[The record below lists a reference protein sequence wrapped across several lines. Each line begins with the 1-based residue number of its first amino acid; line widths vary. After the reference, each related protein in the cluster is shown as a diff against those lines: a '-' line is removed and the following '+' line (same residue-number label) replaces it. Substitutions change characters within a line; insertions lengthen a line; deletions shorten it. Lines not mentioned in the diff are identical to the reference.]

1 MEIGKNTVGTVSYS
15 LKVDGELWEEST
27 EEQPLVYISGIGMM
41 IPGFE
46 SQLNGLKAGDKYA
59 ISVTPEEGYGEYNPE
74 AIAKLPM
81 STFEVDG
88 KLQEDLLFVGN
99 LIPLQDQ
106 EGNPLNGEVT
116 EITENTVTVD
126 FNHKLSG
133 KVLHFE
139 GEVKEVREATLEELD
154 HGHVH
159 GPGGVEH

>member
-1 MEIGKNTVGTVSYS
+1 MIIEKNKVVTVSYS
-15 LKVDGELWEEST
+15 LKVDGQIWEEST

-46 SQLNGLKAGDKYA
+46 TQLNGLEVGAKYS
-59 ISVTPEEGYGEYNPE
+59 ISVNPEEGYGDYNPE
-74 AIAKLPM
+74 AVAKLPM

-88 KLQEDLLFVGN
+88 ELQKDLLFVGN

-106 EGNPLNGEVT
+106 DGNPMNGEVT
-116 EITENTVTVD
+116 EVTEDTVTVD

-139 GEVKEVREATLEELD
+139 GEIKEIRNATPEELD

>member
-1 MEIGKNTVGTVSYS
+1 MEIGKNKVVTVSYA
-15 LKVDGELWEEST
+15 LKVDGEIWEEST
-27 EEQPLVYISGIGMM
+27 EEQPLLYISGIGMM

-46 SQLNGLKAGDKYA
+46 NQLNGLKKGAQYT
-59 ISVTPEEGYGEYNPE
+59 ISVTPDQGYGEYNPE
-74 AIAKLPM
+74 AVAELPM

-88 KLQEDLLFVGN
+88 ELQKELLFVGN

-106 EGNPLNGEVT
+106 DGNPLNGEVT
-116 EITENTVTVD
+116 AITDEFVTID

-139 GEVKEVREATLEELD
+139 GEVIDVREATPEELD